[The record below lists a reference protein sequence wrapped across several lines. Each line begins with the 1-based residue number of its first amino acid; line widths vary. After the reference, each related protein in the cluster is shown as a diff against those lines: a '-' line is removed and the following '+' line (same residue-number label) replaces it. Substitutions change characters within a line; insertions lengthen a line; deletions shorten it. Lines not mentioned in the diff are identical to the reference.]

1 LEYSCQE
8 ILLNVDY
15 SWKVIRPYSTIVAI
29 IFRRFVIHQI
39 APGWTPA
46 IRSPMGFSR
55 TTKFIIFPLFVPSPE
70 AKFLRITKHSM
81 SSAIIDSHL
90 RRNTRLIWGSK
101 RTCETN
107 TTMPA
112 MPRPRSHC
120 VGPGQAGHQLMF
132 FQSIF
137 DRLEAPRISLE
148 SL

>member
-1 LEYSCQE
+1 MEYSCQE

-90 RRNTRLIWGSK
+90 RRNTRLIRGEQTNMRDQHYHAGDASPAFSLRWAWRGWPSTDVFPIHLRSIGS
-101 RTCETN
+101 
-107 TTMPA
+107 
-112 MPRPRSHC
+112 S
-120 VGPGQAGHQLMF
+120 
-132 FQSIF
+132 
-137 DRLEAPRISLE
+137 
-148 SL
+148 